1 MASMTVRWVQWR
13 RAALIEEGMGPGSKN
28 LASER
33 APSGCFRGPGPT
45 RGAEPL
51 GTVRISRERTLV
63 DTPVDERCLLGT
75 SGSEVNHEFLRA
87 SRSIGISHPLL
98 EGRKPALFEAN
109 FDQGEV

>member
-1 MASMTVRWVQWR
+1 
-13 RAALIEEGMGPGSKN
+13 
-28 LASER
+28 
-33 APSGCFRGPGPT
+33 
-45 RGAEPL
+45 
-51 GTVRISRERTLV
+51 
-63 DTPVDERCLLGT
+63 VDERCLLGT